1 MKQLRKLLQT
11 ECDYTDF
18 QMQQIRYILLSLAS
32 EASKFLI
39 LLIFFKHIS
48 KTLEMLI
55 SIIALLSV
63 RLFMGG
69 IHFKH
74 YLPCLLFTFGIFYS
88 GICILPFYVH
98 LNVAAVLTV
107 LNLCILLNYLTG
119 PVLSSYR
126 IPLTK
131 AQKRSSSIKAS
142 TSILLYIIIIF
153 VFQENDYLYTGFWMI
168 VLQTF
173 QLIIAKT
180 IIFTK
185 GNHTHEHFINTDKI
199 N

>member
-1 MKQLRKLLQT
+1 MKQLKKLLQK
-11 ECDYTDF
+11 ECNYTDF
-18 QMQQIRYILLSLAS
+18 QIQQIQYFLLSLAS
-32 EASKFLI
+32 ETSKFLI

-55 SIIALLSV
+55 STIALLSV

-74 YLPCLLFTFGIFYS
+74 YLPCLLFTFGIFYT
-88 GICILPFYVH
+88 GICIFPFYVH
-98 LNVAAVLTV
+98 LNVAAVLTI

-126 IPLTK
+126 TPLTK
-131 AQKRSSSIKAS
+131 AQKRSSSTKAS

-153 VFQENDYLYTGFWMI
+153 IFQENNYLYTGFWII
-168 VLQTF
+168 VLQTL
-173 QLIIAKT
+173 QLITAKT
-180 IIFTK
+180 IIYAK
-185 GNHTHEHFINTDKI
+185 GNHAHG
-199 N
+199 